1 MRNYTAAA
9 AIMVGALTTTLVGGT
24 ATAAAPV
31 RGAETIPV
39 KGVIDTCDGFDVI
52 GDLAMRSTVATYD
65 DGRVTVH
72 LHFTGSIANS
82 VTGRSGKYAE
92 VQIDRTVPAGSGF
105 SAGLL
110 SRLTVPGR
118 GTTSVKA
125 GKVTFAADGS
135 VSFTPHA
142 DGVDDY
148 AAFHSAVCGALS

>member
-1 MRNYTAAA
+1 MRVSTWSR
-9 AIMVGALTTTLVGGT
+9 AIVVATITTTLVGGT
-24 ATAAAPV
+24 AYAAAPATT
-31 RGAETIPV
+31 RETTPV
-39 KGVIDTCDGFDVI
+39 TGVIDTCDGFDVV
-52 GDLAMRSTVATYD
+52 GDLVMRSTVSVYG
-65 DGRVTVH
+65 DGRTSVH

-118 GTTSVKA
+118 GSTSVKA
-125 GKVTFAADGS
+125 GKVTFAPDGS

-142 DGVDDY
+142 AGVDDG
-148 AAFHSAVCGALS
+148 AAFHSAVCEALS